1 MAKMRKFSDGGGTGL
16 KKETFGEAFKRN
28 RAGGEKTFEWNG
40 KKYTTETKEE
50 ADAKK
55 KKAAPDESSAETARL
70 RQVPKASS
78 AEMESRSKREKE
90 QAVESVNP
98 EDYIGVGAALKA
110 LPKLAARA
118 AAKTTKS
125 APKAAVKREPTYES
139 PAEAARRPRDMD
151 EARYADE
158 GNPNFKRG
166 GKVKKMASGGM
177 ARSASSRA
185 DGCAIRGKTRA

>member
-28 RAGGEKTFEWNG
+28 RARGEKTFEWNG
-40 KKYTTETKEE
+40 KKYTTETKE
-50 ADAKK
+50 DVAKK
-55 KKAAPDESSAETARL
+55 SAPDESSAETARL

-78 AEMESRSKREKE
+78 AEMERRTKREKE

-98 EDYIGVGAALKA
+98 EDYVGIGAVAKA

-118 AAKTTKS
+118 AAKT
-125 APKAAVKREPTYES
+125 APKAASKRVEPSMAS
-139 PAEAARRPRDMD
+139 PKRTPKDAD
-151 EARYADE
+151 EARFADE

-166 GKVKKMASGGM
+166 GKVKKMASGG
-177 ARSASSRA
+177 SASKRA

>member
-1 MAKMRKFSDGGGTGL
+1 MAKMRKFSDGGETGL
-16 KKETFGEAFKRN
+16 QKETFGEAFKRN
-28 RAGGEKTFEWNG
+28 RAKGEKTFEFNG

-50 ADAKK
+50 AAGRKSADLDKK
-55 KKAAPDESSAETARL
+55 PNESAAETARL
-70 RQVPKASS
+70 SRVPKASS

-110 LPKLAARA
+110 LPKLAARVA
-118 AAKTTKS
+118 TKAAPKSAAKRVEPDL
-125 APKAAVKREPTYES
+125 ANPKRA
-139 PAEAARRPRDMD
+139 PRDMD
-151 EARYADE
+151 ESRFADE

-166 GKVKKMASGGM
+166 GKVKKMASGGKV
-177 ARSASSRA
+177 RSASSRA